1 MLTVEAELEHLA
13 IISWPVEARKLAAML
28 PRPLVPQTIDRRNEW
43 ALVSMTLMRDTTVG
57 STYPQLNERAYVM
70 RRDGTGKGAF
80 FWRSYA
86 ATRQAL
92 FVRSLLGF
100 PEFVADLALDVRGAS
115 YVFRRNGRI
124 VAKLDLGRSG
134 RIPPEYRDLDM
145 DRAARVSSNP
155 MIGYTLN
162 WGVLCATRVRHNRVK
177 PRRVRVMRVDPSFMI
192 PTVAIEPTARRVP
205 FLALYQ
211 RRTPFWIDLPPRPIA
226 VGSRA
231 RAG

>member
-1 MLTVEAELEHLA
+1 MLTIEAELEHLA

-28 PRPLVPQTIDRRNEW
+28 PRPLVPQTIDRRKQW

-57 STYPQLNERAYVM
+57 SMYPQLNERAYVM
-70 RRDGTGKGAF
+70 RPDGTGKGAF
-80 FWRSYA
+80 FWRSHA

-92 FVRSLLGF
+92 LVRALFGI
-100 PEFVADLALDVRGAS
+100 PEFVADLAIDVKGSS

-134 RIPPEYRDLDM
+134 ATPPEYRGLDVE
-145 DRAARVSSNP
+145 RATRVSSNP

-162 WGVLCATRVRHNRVK
+162 WGILCATYVRHNQVH
-177 PRRVRVMRVDPSFMI
+177 PRRARVVRVDPSFMI
-192 PTVAIEPTARRVP
+192 PTVAIDPSAWRVP
-205 FLALYQ
+205 LLALYQ

-226 VGSRA
+226 LASR
-231 RAG
+231 RRR